1 MYTQNS
7 CLLMK
12 IKQTR
17 EPGSHQD
24 IRLSCVKQ
32 LGPGTWLAGSQASPS
47 LCGFVILYSM
57 IMLESGLQIGGLH
70 KVSIT
75 AAQPDVVGGI
85 ETQCGDICLECGK
98 FYPRLTKLMQI
109 FQMRVIPWANVPPA
123 AYFKGSNRGV
133 CCSDEMCI
141 FI

>member
-1 MYTQNS
+1 MFIDEN
-7 CLLMK
+7 
-12 IKQTR
+12 QTNKGAGKPPR
-17 EPGSHQD
+17 YPAVLCQTTRTGNMAGWKPGLPQLVWICD
-24 IRLSCVKQ
+24 IIQYV
-32 LGPGTWLAGSQASPS
+32 
-47 LCGFVILYSM
+47 
-57 IMLESGLQIGGLH
+57 MLESGLQIGGLH

-75 AAQPDVVGGI
+75 AAKPDVVGGI